1 MTASVQTLNSEKLHN
16 RLRSVSTFHKEYF
29 FLSLSLSFRR
39 IMTFFSF
46 FFQHLLFFF
55 FSTSV
60 LSPLSLLGTSSSL
73 HLVPS
78 PSILSS
84 GCLWFIHC
92 LLLSTSHSFAATED
106 ASTRALIHTLNILS
120 VSGLQQQQQQQRHC
134 SVCNKHTFYFLSVII
149 YISNTNISVQSCLK
163 VFSSKKND
171 DGVVFEKYH
180 WRWWILVCL

>member
-1 MTASVQTLNSEKLHN
+1 MTASVQTLYSEKLHN

-120 VSGLQQQQQQQRHC
+120 VSGLQQQQQRHC

-171 DGVVFEKYH
+171 DGVMFEKYH
-180 WRWWILVCL
+180 